1 MRYFAIAVALL
12 MCAAS
17 AQAYIGVAVKDGP
30 IDEPGQVVV
39 VSDGAPID
47 IGSTLSDTNHESYYL
62 AAQYDGNGDPNLVSL
77 LGWKDMFTALPD
89 LTSSAQIVSATLRLC
104 QRGPNGDEVFDICRV
119 TSQWLVQTPG
129 DNESTITGVRRLPGG
144 ENPFWAAGEAAGFGS
159 GDYTTTNKA
168 TLTLTEYNY
177 NKPVFTDVTAI
188 VKDMMNESGG
198 NQGFVIIQTAG
209 SWDPWFQGDEQTQM
223 GDDGYYAKPTL
234 YITYVPE
241 PATMAL
247 LAIGGIGVLLRR
259 KR

>member
-17 AQAYIGVAVKDGP
+17 AQAYVTVAIKDGP
-30 IDEPGQVVV
+30 VDEPSQVQV
-39 VSDGAPID
+39 VSDGVPINVGTSLD
-47 IGSTLSDTNHESYYL
+47 DVNLESYYL
-62 AAQYDGNGDPNLVSL
+62 ACQYDGNGDPNVVSL

-104 QRGPNGDEVFDICRV
+104 QRGPAGNEVFDICRV

-129 DNESTITGVRRLPGG
+129 DNETTITGVRRLPGG
-144 ENPFWAAGEAAGFGS
+144 ENPYWAAGETVGFS
-159 GDYTTTNKA
+159 SADYTTTNKA
-168 TLTLTEYNY
+168 SLALTEYNY
-177 NKPVFTDVTAI
+177 NKPVFTDVTAL
-188 VKDMMNESGG
+188 VKDMKDEG

-209 SWDPWFQGDEQTQM
+209 SWDPWFQGDEQTQL

-241 PATMAL
+241 PATMSL
-247 LAIGGIGVLLRR
+247 LAIGGLGVLLRR